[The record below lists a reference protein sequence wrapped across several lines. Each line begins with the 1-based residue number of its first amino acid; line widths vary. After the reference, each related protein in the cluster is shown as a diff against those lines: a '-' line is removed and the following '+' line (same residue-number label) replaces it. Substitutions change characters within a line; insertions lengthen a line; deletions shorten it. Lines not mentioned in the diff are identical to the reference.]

1 MMRWL
6 FKKNKEI
13 RISPKYYLLLQD
25 KWAKKMSALTS
36 NLSKKCLV
44 FYLILFVSS
53 TASVSVYNLCNG
65 LWGKEYKAAGTRI
78 SPDHLIV
85 VKPALDIKK
94 QTVLSRAEFENITHF
109 SSYLESLKES
119 KEGKKIYDSILYN
132 RPGILDSLV
141 GIENYY
147 KTNFKK

>member
-1 MMRWL
+1 MMRRL

-13 RISPKYYLLLQD
+13 RISPKYYLLAQD

-44 FYLILFVSS
+44 FYLILFVGS

-65 LWGKEYKAAGTRI
+65 FWCKEYKGGRI

-94 QTVLSRAEFENITHF
+94 QTVLSRAEFENITRF
-109 SSYLESLKES
+109 NFYLESLKKS
-119 KEGKKIYDSILYN
+119 KQGKKIYDSISYN

-141 GIENYY
+141 CIENYY